1 MVNSEAITEPVPLI
15 SPVPDVSGSAPPA
28 IALRD
33 VTKRFGG
40 TLALDSVSFEVAAR
54 TVTGILGP
62 NGSGKTTSLKTM
74 SGFVAPDEGDVT
86 LLGERVNGRPPQERF
101 ELGLVQT
108 FQRVALAE
116 DMTVAEN
123 VIIGLDGHRLK
134 RPRRMLQDM
143 FGADHSGLAG
153 VDLGPVFDVLAAT
166 GLEPFVDEMVG
177 NLPLGVRRRV
187 ELSRALMAR
196 PTVLLLDE
204 PASGLDVAE
213 SEEFIGV
220 LTNVK
225 QRSPELTMVIVE
237 HDLEVVAGVCEQ
249 IIVLDFGK
257 VIASGDIRSVFA
269 DEMVRSAFLGNADV

>member
-1 MVNSEAITEPVPLI
+1 MLPSETITEPVPPV
-15 SPVPDVSGSAPPA
+15 SPVTDVRGSPPPA
-28 IALRD
+28 IALKG

-40 TLALDSVSFEVAAR
+40 TLALHSVSFEVAAHS
-54 TVTGILGP
+54 VTGILGP

-74 SGFVAPDEGDVT
+74 SGFVEPDEGDVI
-86 LLGERVNGRPPQERF
+86 LLGERVNGRSPQERF

-116 DMTVAEN
+116 DMTVTEN
-123 VIIGLDGHRLK
+123 VIIGSDGHRLK
-134 RPRRMLQDM
+134 RPRRMVRDM

-153 VDLGPVFDVLAAT
+153 VDLEPLLDVLAAT

-213 SEEFIGV
+213 SEEFIDV

-225 QRSPELTMVIVE
+225 QRAPELTMVIVE

-249 IIVLDFGK
+249 IIVLDFGE
-257 VIASGDIRSVFA
+257 VIASGEIRTVFA
-269 DEMVRSAFLGNADV
+269 DAMVRSAFLGNADV